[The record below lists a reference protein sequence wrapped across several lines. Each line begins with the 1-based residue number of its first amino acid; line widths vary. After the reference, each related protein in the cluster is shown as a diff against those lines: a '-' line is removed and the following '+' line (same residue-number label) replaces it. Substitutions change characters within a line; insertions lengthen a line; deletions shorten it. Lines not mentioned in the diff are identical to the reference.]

1 MASGRNSNQHMQRR
15 RRKAERR
22 QKAEAKRQRRLE
34 RGQKSAPAALSEGER
49 KEEPLREAPLPLS
62 RGSDVEPRRI
72 FSPKAVIPEQA
83 RLRWILRALNDSAE
97 LRPGEREL
105 LATAVECLEGQGVL
119 SSQQRKQPKKLYRER
134 G

>member
-1 MASGRNSNQHMQRR
+1 MQRR
-15 RRKAERR
+15 RREAERR

-49 KEEPLREAPLPLS
+49 KEEPLREAPPSSLS
-62 RGSDVEPRRI
+62 RSRCGAPANLLA
-72 FSPKAVIPEQA
+72 KAVIPEQA

-105 LATAVECLEGQGVL
+105 LATAAQSLEGQGVL
-119 SSQQRKQPKKLYRER
+119 SARQRKQLEKLYREC